1 MRRAQDA
8 CHTPL
13 VKRVHDAYH
22 RAELSAGL
30 SQATLRTF
38 RLLLCRLVRV
48 CIKPSHSSKRK
59 CGRTARARAL
69 GCVGLR
75 RGLRSCCSRSI
86 YASVAH
92 REGSDFVRLGQSIK
106 GSDNFVTLVGRS
118 RGRQLI
124 QRQRR
129 HCTQNVASDKTC
141 SSGRSSGAPSTMIV
155 PQPVCPFAPVTE
167 KTTGPDPPCRTH
179 LRSDG
184 QTSTLRLL
192 NCCRCVT

>member
-1 MRRAQDA
+1 
-8 CHTPL
+8 
-13 VKRVHDAYH
+13 VKRVHDAYY

-38 RLLLCRLVRV
+38 RLLLCRLVQV
-48 CIKPSHSSKRK
+48 CIKHSHSSKRN
-59 CGRTARARAL
+59 CSRTARARAL
-69 GCVGLR
+69 RCVVVCAR
-75 RGLRSCCSRSI
+75 ASCCSRSI
-86 YASVAH
+86 YDSVEH
-92 REGSDFVRLGQSIK
+92 REGGGSVRRCQSRDQTTLPPSVSQSKGQ
-106 GSDNFVTLVGRS
+106 
-118 RGRQLI
+118 Q
-124 QRQRR
+124 QRR
-129 HCTQNVASDKTC
+129 YCTQNVASESTC
-141 SSGRSSGAPSTMIV
+141 SPGRSSGAPSTVIV